1 MLDYLIWDLVCL
13 SAFVVIVILVSA
25 VRIGIILTLACGI
38 GMSITLR
45 VLRTLTSVLD
55 SLYWYLMCVSAC
67 LCIILALVGGTYL
80 DSSFCGLWFWNCNNA
95 SSNVGTGTGARLI
108 ILKIHIKGIWCV

>member
-1 MLDYLIWDLVCL
+1 MRGLTSVLDYLIWDLVCL

-55 SLYWYLMCVSAC
+55 SLYWYLMCIELS
-67 LCIILALVGGTYL
+67 
-80 DSSFCGLWFWNCNNA
+80 
-95 SSNVGTGTGARLI
+95 
-108 ILKIHIKGIWCV
+108 